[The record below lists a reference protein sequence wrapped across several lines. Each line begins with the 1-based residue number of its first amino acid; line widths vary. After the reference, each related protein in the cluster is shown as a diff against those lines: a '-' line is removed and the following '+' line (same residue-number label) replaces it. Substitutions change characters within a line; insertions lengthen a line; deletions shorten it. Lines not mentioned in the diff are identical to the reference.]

1 MDAMNQNH
9 EKISPAVSG
18 TIAAFAAYIMW
29 GLFPL
34 YWRLLASVPSMQIL
48 AHRIVW
54 AAVFCVVLMAGRK
67 RLGEIASLVKN
78 WKTFLVVL
86 AASCVVTANWG
97 LYIWAINSGHVL
109 ESSLGYYI
117 NPLIS
122 VLLGALFFSEKVD
135 RWTGSA
141 VAIAAAGIVGAAI
154 AYGSVPWISLALGLT
169 FAVYGALKK
178 RLHLDPLLGLTVE
191 TLAAAPFALAYL
203 ATRHAGGAGS
213 FLNGGAFVSLLL
225 AMAGVVTALPLF
237 CFAAAANSIS
247 LQKMGFI
254 QYVSPTSQ
262 LLLALFAFHETP
274 SSALFVAFGGVI
286 IAVLIYIFSRKKA
299 G

>member
-1 MDAMNQNH
+1 MNQKH
-9 EKISPAVSG
+9 EKISPEVSG
-18 TIAAFAAYIMW
+18 TIAAFGAYIMW

-34 YWRLLASVPSMQIL
+34 YWRLLASVPPMQIL

-54 AAVFCVVLMAGRK
+54 AAVFCAVLMAARK

-78 WKTFLVVL
+78 RKTFLVVL

-97 LYIWAINSGHVL
+97 LYIWAINTGHVL

-117 NPLIS
+117 NPLLS

-141 VAIAAAGIVGAAI
+141 VAIAAAGIVGAAV

-203 ATRHAGGAGS
+203 ATRHAAGAGS
-213 FLNGGAFVSLLL
+213 FLNDGAFVSLLL

-286 IAVLIYIFSRKKA
+286 IAVLIYIFSRRKA

>member
-1 MDAMNQNH
+1 MDVMNQNH

-54 AAVFCVVLMAGRK
+54 AAVFCAVLMVGRK

-154 AYGSVPWISLALGLT
+154 AYGSMPWISLALGFT

-203 ATRHAGGAGS
+203 AACNAGGTGS
-213 FLNGGAFVSLLL
+213 FWNAGAFISLLL

-262 LLLALFAFHETP
+262 LLLALFAFRETP

>member
-1 MDAMNQNH
+1 MDAMNQNK
-9 EKISPAVSG
+9 EKISPAVGG

-34 YWRLLASVPSMQIL
+34 YWHQLASVPPLQIL

-54 AAVFCVVLMAGRK
+54 AAVFCIILMAARK
-67 RLGEIASLVKN
+67 RLGEIVRLASDL
-78 WKTFLVVL
+78 KTFLVVL

-117 NPLIS
+117 NPLFS

-135 RWTGSA
+135 RWTRGA
-141 VAIAAAGIVGAAI
+141 VAIAALGIIGAAI
-154 AYGSVPWISLALGLT
+154 AYGSVPWVSLALGIT

-203 ATRHAGGAGS
+203 IARQAAGAGS
-213 FLNGGAFVSLLL
+213 FWNGGAAITLLL
-225 AMAGVVTALPLF
+225 ALAGVVTALPLF

-262 LLLALFAFHETP
+262 LLLGLFAFNETP
-274 SSALFVAFGGVI
+274 SPALFVAFGGVI
-286 IAVLIYIFSRKKA
+286 IAVLMYVFSRKKA